1 MIEAEMTFAEL
12 ETIINLA
19 EKMIKYVIK
28 YVLDNNIAELE
39 FLENY
44 DKENK
49 KEVINK
55 LKKIVDS
62 KFKRIDYSETL
73 EILKEKKENF
83 VFNDIN

>member
-49 KEVINK
+49 NEVINK
-55 LKKIVDS
+55 LKKIVD
-62 KFKRIDYSETL
+62 
-73 EILKEKKENF
+73 
-83 VFNDIN
+83 V